1 MIGGLSPLVRLRDF
15 NFGRMRVLLAGGVYL
30 KAPAGT
36 YTLETEDYESYV
48 MKHSGASYSLK
59 SQGGS
64 YGYPVLLGIGQYM
77 SEPVIPLDGSGHE
90 VPIDPSSW
98 DDSWEDL
105 STQKSQYI
113 EGDHYK
119 WPLESVSFVS
129 NLTVY
134 KLHDVFSPMTN
145 TELAYSFGNYVAVYQ
160 YRVNSDRAE
169 YVEIWR
175 SASGVNLTHRR
186 DGSRLLVVE
195 AKKLRLTYNPLP
207 DVLANLEHFGQ
218 RLEVWLETEIS
229 GGSREWRRLFRSAPA
244 AQVSIG
250 PLQDAGFV
258 DEDGYIVRM
267 PEAGAALPVYGRNAL
282 GPYSKIDQFNPSR
295 AS

>member
-64 YGYPVLLGIGQYM
+64 YRYPVLLGMGKTLFN
-77 SEPVIPLDGSGHE
+77 PVIPPDGSGYE
-90 VPIDPSSW
+90 VPIDLTSW

-105 STQKSQYI
+105 STQESQYI

-134 KLHDVFSPMTN
+134 KLHEVYSAMTN
-145 TELAYSFGNYVAVYQ
+145 NDYPASHGNYVAVYRQ
-160 YRVNSDRAE
+160 HGPTSNLIEHEEV
-169 YVEIWR
+169 WR
-175 SASGVNLTHRR
+175 SASGVNLNYRM

-207 DVLANLEHFGQ
+207 DVLANLDHFGQ
-218 RLEVWLETEIS
+218 RLEVWLETELS

-250 PLQDAGFV
+250 PLQDAGYV
-258 DEDGYIVRM
+258 DEEGYIVRM
-267 PEAGAALPVYGRNAL
+267 PESGWLPVFGRNAL
-282 GPYSKIDQFNPSR
+282 GRYSKIDQFNPSR